1 MSYINKLLKREEEYI
16 LYENTD
22 EMYLT
27 ETTQS
32 HIIIENV
39 YPKIDAVLNTPQG
52 DKKFKRI
59 VGEFMDRNNDKLH
72 TSGPVYLIPF
82 TTTDQIA
89 FLELFN
95 LSYTTSG
102 SGNKLRL
109 KTTEI
114 EEYIIKITRQIG
126 SSSDFKLLSNN
137 PLFWVLYCCIR
148 FYTLKKDQKGINTA
162 LAMYALADYPLVFS
176 RLFPYGANEAVMQ
189 YTIDNLTDK
198 FIIKRQ
204 GNIFGALFESVQHSY
219 EFLKTAMIDGSDKEI
234 IRWIQRIRNDHKS
247 MLGKICDKYME
258 NHAKGL
264 RVTLTKDAYD
274 EVQIDVDAEN
284 KTSKVETAGRKITI
298 KILTNDVNLKFVSIA
313 AKIADISISEARF
326 YISKLITDKY
336 TDDIE
341 KFIESI
347 LFLYLYDE
355 NKNIA
360 DINSKH
366 FLLWCEELF
375 RKTNANNVNIQNI
388 KDTLNKWAE
397 ETGVHSKYKREAS
410 RISYKKAIFF
420 YFILSIQS
428 NNN

>member
-1 MSYINKLLKREEEYI
+1 MNYINKLLEKEESYV
-16 LYENTD
+16 LYED
-22 EMYLT
+22 DIYLM
-27 ETTQS
+27 ESGQS
-32 HIIIENV
+32 HIIIENL
-39 YPKIDAVLNTPQG
+39 YPKIESVLNTPQG
-52 DKKFKRI
+52 DRMFKRL
-59 VGEFMDRNNDKLH
+59 VGEFMDKNNDKLH

-82 TTTDQIA
+82 MTTDQIR
-89 FLELFN
+89 FLELFK

-102 SGNKLRL
+102 TGNKLRL
-109 KTTEI
+109 KNTEVN
-114 EEYIIKITRQIG
+114 EYISKVIKQIG
-126 SSSDFKLLSNN
+126 SSSDFKLLNNN
-137 PLFWVLYCCIR
+137 PMFWVLYCCIR

-198 FIIKRQ
+198 FIIKKQ

-219 EFLKTAMIDGSDKEI
+219 EFLKSPMIDGSDKEI

-284 KTSKVETAGRKITI
+284 KTSKVENVGRKITI
-298 KILTNDVNLKFVSIA
+298 KILTNDVNLKFVSIS
-313 AKIADISISEARF
+313 AKLAGISISESRF
-326 YISKLITDKY
+326 YISKLINDKY
-336 TDDIE
+336 TNDIE
-341 KFIESI
+341 RFIESI

-355 NKNIA
+355 NKNVN

-366 FLLWCEELF
+366 FLLWSEELF
-375 RKTNANNVNIQNI
+375 RKTNANNDNIQNI
-388 KDTLNKWAE
+388 KTTLDKWAE
-397 ETGVHSKYKREAS
+397 ETGVHNKYKREAS
-410 RISYKKAIFF
+410 RVAYKKAIFF
-420 YFILSIQS
+420 YFIFSIQNY
-428 NNN
+428 NN